1 MSTKPKA
8 ADRAPIAEADPAI
21 FADPEVQRLLRPK
34 LLAALGV
41 TPIVDAATGEVAVPV
56 AALAAAL
63 GLSESEMLE
72 QVGPNGAKHV
82 DIARIPLL
90 AIVLISHASHRF
102 PLLTVPTS

>member
-41 TPIVDAATGEVAVPV
+41 RRPE
-56 AALAAAL
+56 
-63 GLSESEMLE
+63 
-72 QVGPNGAKHV
+72 
-82 DIARIPLL
+82 R
-90 AIVLISHASHRF
+90 
-102 PLLTVPTS
+102 

>member
-34 LLAALGV
+34 LLKLLAALGV

-63 GLSESEMLE
+63 GLSEAEMLE

-82 DIARIPLL
+82 PADQVHPLQ
-90 AIVLISHASHRF
+90 
-102 PLLTVPTS
+102 